1 MKCAFCDRQIPDA
14 PDEERTSCGQCKGGC
29 RKVHCP
35 YCGYAN
41 PVVPGFL
48 KRWTKDRD
56 KK

>member
-29 RKVHCP
+29 HKVHCP

-41 PVVPGFL
+41 PVVPAFL